1 MVHPPYFFNFDF
13 YSLSMLQE
21 NVDAYSFHYW
31 NTKRKQNKKSF
42 HAKKT
47 TTKKNTTVWE
57 SPLFVYGVT
66 ALLISI
72 KVYIIAGNN
81 IVLEYMVNM
90 DLKDKYPYTHV

>member
-1 MVHPPYFFNFDF
+1 MWMHIHFIIEILKENKTKNPF
-13 YSLSMLQE
+13 ML
-21 NVDAYSFHYW
+21 
-31 NTKRKQNKKSF
+31 KKQQQ
-42 HAKKT
+42 KKT
-47 TTKKNTTVWE
+47 TTVWE